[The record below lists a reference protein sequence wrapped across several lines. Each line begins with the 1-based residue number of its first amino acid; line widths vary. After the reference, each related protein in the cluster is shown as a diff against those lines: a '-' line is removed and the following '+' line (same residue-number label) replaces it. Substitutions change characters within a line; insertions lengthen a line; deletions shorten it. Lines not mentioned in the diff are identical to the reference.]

1 MDEDG
6 GCKQLLNGDN
16 NMKNTNK
23 LIISYLTMALSLCCM
38 GGLYIVSN
46 VDASTSDLTL
56 VMDIQ
61 DTTQPQYILT
71 PAAGTQGGHI
81 VRFDDGTEET
91 TKKNTAVMH
100 TFSTPGMHKVRV
112 SHNLTDDQTVTLN
125 VTNNLCLKKAIMHTP
140 GIKIKYQYCSNLET
154 IIFKSSCGPVSLLQ
168 YAANACTNLK
178 TFSAPS
184 TTNIGHQAFQD
195 CVSLKSLD
203 FPQAIT
209 INNYIVYR
217 CYALKSFSATN
228 AIYIGDHAF
237 RECTSLTE
245 VNLPKVE
252 TLSTYAFYQCSS
264 LATLSLPRVIEIK
277 GSGNFSGTALTRL
290 ELTSI
295 TTEQV
300 SSKAS
305 TWGIPS
311 GCTVICS
318 DGTYVRP

>member
-1 MDEDG
+1 
-6 GCKQLLNGDN
+6 
-16 NMKNTNK
+16 MKNTNK
-23 LIISYLTMALSLCCM
+23 LIIASLTMALCLCCM

-71 PAAGTQGGHI
+71 PYAGTQGGHI

-100 TFSTPGMHKVRV
+100 TFSTPGIHKVRV

-168 YAANACTNLK
+168 YAANACTSLK

-184 TTNIGHQAFQD
+184 TTNIGHQVFQD

-228 AIYIGDHAF
+228 AIYVGDHAF
-237 RECTSLTE
+237 RECTSLTQI
-245 VNLPKVE
+245 NLPKAE
-252 TLSTYAFYQCSS
+252 TLTTYTFYNCTS
-264 LATLSLPRVIEIK
+264 LTTLSLPNVTQIT
-277 GSGNFSGTALTRL
+277 GQDNFLHTALTSL
-290 ELTSI
+290 ELSSL
-295 TTEQV
+295 TTNQV
-300 SSKAS
+300 ATKAS
-305 TWGIPS
+305 KWSIPS